1 MFYKRC
7 DAGCYH
13 KYEERY
19 LLTFVRIFE
28 DVLYPA
34 QMLRILYTA
43 TIIFMR

>member
-1 MFYKRC
+1 MLYKRR
-7 DAGCYH
+7 DAGCYG
-13 KYEERY
+13 KYEESN